1 LAELD
6 RGGQVTC
13 YDKGLDGGA
22 VGVNIADER
31 QSSGDLGA
39 GDSAGLTEET
49 YWDSYWSSVS
59 LPREITRRPGRLYLN
74 AILDVFDRFVPK
86 SSGQTV
92 LEVGGAPGQYLAYM
106 HRAFGAE
113 VHCLDYSAM
122 GCSKAEENLALLNIP
137 GCVHRVDLF
146 DPDVSLGPFDVVY
159 SLGFIEHFSNLVP
172 VVARHLALLKPGGL
186 LILGAPNFLGVNRWF
201 LSRLAP
207 ELLAK
212 HNLLAMDVDN
222 WAQFEDTL
230 GLLPIW
236 KGYVGGFEPSILDR
250 WEGYTPS
257 RAALRLLIRAMRK
270 VLTGHFSVLRR
281 VNTKRTSG
289 YVMGVYQKPMT

>member
-1 LAELD
+1 
-6 RGGQVTC
+6 
-13 YDKGLDGGA
+13 
-22 VGVNIADER
+22 VNVADEP
-31 QSSGDLGA
+31 QGSGDRA
-39 GDSAGLTEET
+39 RDSARLTEEA
-49 YWDSYWSSVS
+49 YWDSYWSSMS
-59 LPREITRRPGRLYLN
+59 LPREVTRRPGRFYVN
-74 AILDVFDRFVPK
+74 AILDVFDRFVPR
-86 SSGQTV
+86 SPGQTI
-92 LEVGGAPGQYLAYM
+92 LEVGGAPGQFLAYM

-113 VHCLDYSAM
+113 IHCIDYSAM
-122 GCSKAEENLALLNIP
+122 GCSKTEENLALLHIP

-172 VVARHLALLKPGGL
+172 VVARHLAFLKPGGL

-212 HNLLAMDVDN
+212 HNLEAMDVDN

-236 KGYVGGFEPSILDR
+236 KGYVGGFEPSRLDR
-250 WEGYTPS
+250 WEGYTPG
-257 RAALRLLIRAMRK
+257 RAALRLLVRAMRK

-281 VNTKRTSG
+281 VNTKRTSS

>member
-1 LAELD
+1 M
-6 RGGQVTC
+6 TC

-22 VGVNIADER
+22 VGVNIPDER
-31 QSSGDLGA
+31 QGSGDLGA

-59 LPREITRRPGRLYLN
+59 LPAEITRRPGRFYLN

-86 SSGQTV
+86 SPGQTV

-250 WEGYTPS
+250 WEGYTPG